1 MVTPRRDHTAT
12 LLLDGRVLVAGGSG
26 DGDTGTLSSAELY
39 DPGRESWAPTGSMI
53 DGRSYGTAT
62 GLLDGRVL
70 RTGPIANDGTSLVV
84 STELYDPGSGSWT
97 ATGNMATARILY
109 TATLLLDGR
118 VLVTGGADN
127 PVGFGALA
135 SAELYDP
142 ASETWTAT
150 GTMVEARV
158 GHSATLLLDGRV
170 LVAGGW
176 DGGGEGGEPQTT
188 SSSHFA
194 SAELFDPRAGT
205 WTATGMMDEGRI
217 KHTGTL
223 LSDGTVLVAGGGA
236 LASAELYDPASET
249 WTATGTMLTSRQ
261 TYPATLLPDGTVL
274 VSGNDAQGFA
284 EIYDPGRRSWAA
296 VANMDPGRGG
306 HTATLLP
313 DGTVLVTG
321 GTSIVET
328 LASAMLFDAGTRSP
342 GASSEVPHS
351 DGRVLL
357 LGDHDSRATA
367 EMYDSGS
374 GS

>member
-26 DGDTGTLSSAELY
+26 DGEAGALSSAELY

-53 DGRSYGTAT
+53 DARNYGTAT
-62 GLLDGRVL
+62 RLLDGRVL
-70 RTGPIANDGTSLVV
+70 RTGPIATDGPSLVV
-84 STELYDPGSGSWT
+84 STGLYDPGSGSWT

-127 PVGFGALA
+127 PIGFGALA

-142 ASETWTAT
+142 GSGTWTTT
-150 GTMVEARV
+150 GTMIEARV
-158 GHSATLLLDGRV
+158 GHSATLLPDGRV

-188 SSSHFA
+188 SSLPFA
-194 SAELFDPRAGT
+194 SAELFDPRTGT
-205 WTATGMMDEGRI
+205 WTATRMMDEGRF

-236 LASAELYDPASET
+236 LASAELYDSVSGS
-249 WTATGTMLTSRQ
+249 WTATGAMLTSRQ
-261 TYPATLLPDGTVL
+261 SYPATLLLDGTVL
-274 VSGNDAQGFA
+274 VSGNDAQGSA
-284 EIYDPGRRSWAA
+284 EIYDPGSRSWAA
-296 VANMDPGRGG
+296 IADMDPGRGG
-306 HTATLLP
+306 HSATLLP

-321 GTSIVET
+321 GASIVET
-328 LASAMLFDAGTRSP
+328 LASAVLFQLGT
-342 GASSEVPHS
+342 
-351 DGRVLL
+351 
-357 LGDHDSRATA
+357 
-367 EMYDSGS
+367 
-374 GS
+374 